1 MKKQY
6 PVEFVYQ
13 LASLLVAV
21 IFIHALYVAVVRP
34 RADEILADQTA
45 RMQADPDYVQ
55 ERSVYVIVRD
65 FEQEACFVL
74 MLWAIA
80 IMAYKGLTT
89 GRQRRLLERELVP
102 LDEGM
107 KILPEDS
114 LEYARQVQALPVS
127 QRRQLLPHQVGLG
140 ATARAFL
147 AQTPHLVVPL
157 ASGEAHDLQ
166 EAETAEVPSPPP
178 IPAKEGA
185 EDEGDGGPRPIVNFE
200 GTTPEELLESLT
212 PEDFGKYKM

>member
-1 MKKQY
+1 MKKDY

-21 IFIHALYVAVVRP
+21 IVVHAVYVAIVRP
-34 RADEILADQTA
+34 RADEVLAEQA
-45 RMQADPDYVQ
+45 VRMQTDPDYVQ

-80 IMAYKGLTT
+80 IMTYKGLST

-114 LEYARQVQALPVS
+114 LEYARQVQALPTA
-127 QRRQLLPHQVGLG
+127 QRRQLLPRALLASLHRFG
-140 ATARAFL
+140 ATGNIQDVSETARA
-147 AQTPHLVVPL
+147 AC
-157 ASGEAHDLQ
+157 
-166 EAETAEVPSPPP
+166 EAEADRLDSELSMVRYIAWAIPS
-178 IPAKEGA
+178 IGFIGTVRVSA
-185 EDEGDGGPRPIVNFE
+185 RPWDRR
-200 GTTPEELLESLT
+200 TRRSRARSPE
-212 PEDFGKYKM
+212 